1 MEKNKKLKTKEK
13 NNVVAKEEK
22 SNKKNKNLIVIII
35 VIVILALGGV
45 YFSSIKDNKNNKE
58 KKEEAISND
67 PLEVMTSSIEDFDL
81 TFLTLEEGEK
91 NKIYSPLSI
100 KYALAML
107 NEGAKGT
114 TKEQIDNILGDY
126 KPHKYTSTDNMS
138 FANAMF
144 INNNYKNRIKES
156 YPKNLNDKYNAEV
169 IYDDFTS
176 ANNINN
182 WVSNKT
188 FNLVNN
194 MFDDSIQN
202 TISVLINALAI
213 DMEWNKNIQAT
224 YNQRNYDV
232 NYSHEKYSTSIPVI
246 ENTYGKVKFN
256 NQDVD
261 SVEFGSSINNYD
273 IVSTLG
279 KDNIKKTITKA
290 YKNWLKKSEN
300 YELAKRNNQLD
311 VDKYVEKFIKELDS
325 NYKKVE
331 TSTDYY
337 FYIDDNVKVF
347 AKDLKTYNGT
357 NLEYVGIMPTKE
369 NLSDYIKNTNAKK
382 INDIIIKLKTIELN
396 NFEKGK
402 ITKITGKLPLFKY
415 EYDLQLKEDLQALG
429 ITDIFDS
436 TKADLSEIGAGIY
449 VSKAKHKAN
458 IEFSNEGIKAAA
470 VTAFELDTTSLADS
484 IGFEYLFDVPVVTI
498 DLTFD
503 KPYMYIIRDKDTGEV
518 WFTGTV
524 YNPANA

>member
-1 MEKNKKLKTKEK
+1 
-13 NNVVAKEEK
+13 
-22 SNKKNKNLIVIII
+22 
-35 VIVILALGGV
+35 
-45 YFSSIKDNKNNKE
+45 
-58 KKEEAISND
+58 
-67 PLEVMTSSIEDFDL
+67 
-81 TFLTLEEGEK
+81 
-91 NKIYSPLSI
+91 
-100 KYALAML
+100 ML
-107 NEGAKGT
+107 
-114 TKEQIDNILGDY
+114 
-126 KPHKYTSTDNMS
+126 
-138 FANAMF
+138 
-144 INNNYKNRIKES
+144 
-156 YPKNLNDKYNAEV
+156 
-169 IYDDFTS
+169 
-176 ANNINN
+176 
-182 WVSNKT
+182 
-188 FNLVNN
+188 
-194 MFDDSIQN
+194 DDSIQN

-300 YELAKRNNQLD
+300 YELAKMNNQLD

-347 AKDLKTYNGT
+347 AKNLKTYNGT

-382 INDIIIKLKTIELN
+382 INNIISKLKTIELN

-402 ITKITGKLPLFKY
+402 ITKITGKVPLFKY
-415 EYDLQLKEDLQALG
+415 EYALQLKEDLQALG
-429 ITDIFDS
+429 ITDIFDA

-470 VTAFELDTTSLADS
+470 VTAFELDTTSLADG

-524 YNPANA
+524 YNPSK

>member
-1 MEKNKKLKTKEK
+1 M
-13 NNVVAKEEK
+13 
-22 SNKKNKNLIVIII
+22 
-35 VIVILALGGV
+35 
-45 YFSSIKDNKNNKE
+45 
-58 KKEEAISND
+58 
-67 PLEVMTSSIEDFDL
+67 
-81 TFLTLEEGEK
+81 
-91 NKIYSPLSI
+91 
-100 KYALAML
+100 
-107 NEGAKGT
+107 
-114 TKEQIDNILGDY
+114 
-126 KPHKYTSTDNMS
+126 
-138 FANAMF
+138 
-144 INNNYKNRIKES
+144 
-156 YPKNLNDKYNAEV
+156 
-169 IYDDFTS
+169 
-176 ANNINN
+176 
-182 WVSNKT
+182 
-188 FNLVNN
+188 
-194 MFDDSIQN
+194 
-202 TISVLINALAI
+202 
-213 DMEWNKNIQAT
+213 
-224 YNQRNYDV
+224 
-232 NYSHEKYSTSIPVI
+232 
-246 ENTYGKVKFN
+246 
-256 NQDVD
+256 
-261 SVEFGSSINNYD
+261 
-273 IVSTLG
+273 
-279 KDNIKKTITKA
+279 
-290 YKNWLKKSEN
+290 
-300 YELAKRNNQLD
+300 NNQLD

-402 ITKITGKLPLFKY
+402 ITKITGKVPLFKY

-429 ITDIFDS
+429 ITDIFDA

-470 VTAFELDTTSLADS
+470 VTSFELETTSLADG

>member
-1 MEKNKKLKTKEK
+1 
-13 NNVVAKEEK
+13 
-22 SNKKNKNLIVIII
+22 
-35 VIVILALGGV
+35 
-45 YFSSIKDNKNNKE
+45 
-58 KKEEAISND
+58 
-67 PLEVMTSSIEDFDL
+67 
-81 TFLTLEEGEK
+81 
-91 NKIYSPLSI
+91 
-100 KYALAML
+100 
-107 NEGAKGT
+107 
-114 TKEQIDNILGDY
+114 
-126 KPHKYTSTDNMS
+126 
-138 FANAMF
+138 
-144 INNNYKNRIKES
+144 
-156 YPKNLNDKYNAEV
+156 
-169 IYDDFTS
+169 
-176 ANNINN
+176 
-182 WVSNKT
+182 
-188 FNLVNN
+188 

-273 IVSTLG
+273 IVNTLG

-402 ITKITGKLPLFKY
+402 ITKITGKVPLFKY

-470 VTAFELDTTSLADS
+470 VTSFELETTSLADG

-524 YNPANA
+524 YNPTNA

>member
-58 KKEEAISND
+58 KKEETISN
-67 PLEVMTSSIEDFDL
+67 FDL

-156 YPKNLNDKYNAEV
+156 YQKNLNDKYNAEV

-194 MFDDSIQN
+194 MFDDSIKN

-290 YKNWLKKSEN
+290 YKNWLKKSDN

-357 NLEYVGIMPTKE
+357 SLEYVGIMPTKE

-402 ITKITGKLPLFKY
+402 ITKITGKVPLFKY

-470 VTAFELDTTSLADS
+470 VTSFELETTSLADG

-524 YNPANA
+524 YNPTNA